1 MMLNSPLRRYCAA
14 LFALALLCGNAISA
28 PPDFD
33 PATWPD
39 DQIIPPREA
48 LTGTLAN
55 GVRYAIEHQSTDTNE
70 DKAQVNLLV
79 QVGSIHEIPDQAG
92 YAHFLEHLL
101 ITRGSYKEKSEAF
114 LESMNVPTALH
125 GQSGF
130 TRLDATF
137 YGIPVPE
144 KARKNVPGAIEL
156 LAGRL
161 LNADFTEEEVDLERE
176 VVLSEEQT
184 RRQTEAGKRRM
195 KVLFGETHPL
205 TTQLPIGTRET
216 LTNATRD
223 SLMTFY
229 ETWYRPER
237 LIVTVAGDIKPK
249 AVLRQ
254 IRKHFGKIPKRV
266 SEVTE
271 PAAVSPQ
278 PGIRADIIED
288 PEIDLISTQA
298 ILLNP
303 YPDITTIPDLRR
315 LLAESIALN
324 ITADRLRDFVND
336 RGDINV
342 MGVFFSSMENIGG
355 VEIQAVGQPGTE
367 LESFTSTT
375 QILETVLREGFSRSD
390 VEVAATIRER
400 NYLSRLE
407 AEGHRPSAQI
417 AMHWANAL
425 NDGYHAFDTGAEV
438 KAAQHVLK
446 QITPAEAQ
454 AALLNLVRSNS
465 IGFVINVPEGQKL
478 KEQPAAFG
486 AAIASLQSMPDID
499 MTTGTQDEA
508 IDNGADPFELTTDIG
523 PGTIVSREH
532 HKGYGTILKLSNGA
546 TVLFRQEDEPGK
558 PFRIQYQAPG
568 GAAVLN
574 AANAVNTQVAREAV
588 FNTGLRGLRSS
599 ALANLFRLHN
609 TTADLAVQEGQVI
622 AIVTSITRETDFAMR
637 AFHIMM
643 TEASMDDASFNLVR
657 DKFKTAMEARE
668 KDEQYRFNA
677 ALREALWPEHPF
689 NPDANNLETLAEVT
703 PEWIHGMMKHLFAH
717 VSGGYF
723 LISGSVT
730 EKDVTPLIERYL
742 ASLPAGDPW
751 VLPVI
756 EYPSATEATSVRHFD
771 NPNERSLGQMFFI
784 EHSPG
789 YDDRQRAVRFAFS
802 GLLSKLLLDDIRE
815 VQGLVYS
822 IGAQASS
829 PGVITPV
836 HGLVSVGYV
845 ADPSHVETIEA
856 SVMGHISNLA
866 NMSDE
871 DTDTLALIQAQSKR
885 QFTDSLKRP
894 AATLGYL
901 MNAQMIG
908 QPVLTEERAHELID
922 SVTPADV
929 RAFAQQVLDEF
940 VNVNV
945 EFSPPKAVAD
955 AN

>member
-1 MMLNSPLRRYCAA
+1 MIFASTFRRCRTG
-14 LFALALLCGNAISA
+14 LFALALLSGNAIVASA
-28 PPDFD
+28 DFD

-39 DQIIPPREA
+39 DKIIPPRDA
-48 LTGTLAN
+48 LKGTLPN
-55 GVRYAIEHQSTDTNE
+55 GVRYAIEHQSADANK

-79 QVGSIHEIPDQAG
+79 QVGSLHEKPEEAG

-114 LESMNVPTALH
+114 LESMNVPSALH

-161 LNADFTEEEVDLERE
+161 LNADFTDDEVDLERE

-184 RRQTEAGKRRM
+184 RRQTDAEKRRI

-205 TTQLPIGTRET
+205 TTQLPIGTRKT
-216 LTNATRD
+216 LGTATRD
-223 SLMTFY
+223 SLMAFY
-229 ETWYRPER
+229 ENWYRPER

-254 IRKHFGKIPKRV
+254 IRKHFGKIPKRTTT
-266 SEVTE
+266 VTE
-271 PAAVSPQ
+271 PEIIEPQ
-278 PGIRADIIED
+278 PGIRVDVIED

-298 ILLNP
+298 LLLNP
-303 YPDITTIPDLRR
+303 YPDLTTIPDLRR
-315 LLAESIALN
+315 ALAEAIALN
-324 ITADRLRDFVND
+324 ITSDRLRDFVND

-342 MGVFFSSMENIGG
+342 MGVFFSNMENIGG
-355 VEIQAVGQPGTE
+355 IEIQAVGQPGTE
-367 LESFTSTT
+367 LESFANTT
-375 QILETVLREGFSRSD
+375 RILETALREGFSKTD
-390 VEVAATIRER
+390 VDVAATIRER
-400 NYLSRLE
+400 SYLSRLD
-407 AEGHRPSAQI
+407 AEGHRPNEQI

-425 NDGYHAFDTGAEV
+425 NDGYHAFDTEAEV

-454 AALLNLVRSNS
+454 AALLRLVRSNS
-465 IGFVINVPEGQKL
+465 IGFVINVPEGQTL
-478 KEQPAAFG
+478 KEPPTAFG
-486 AAIASLQSMPDID
+486 AAIASLQSVPDVD
-499 MTTGTQDEA
+499 MTRDAEEKAASTEKDAFALVDIQPGA
-508 IDNGADPFELTTDIG
+508 IT
-523 PGTIVSREH
+523 SREH
-532 HKGYGTILKLSNGA
+532 HKGYGIILKLSNGA

-568 GAAVLN
+568 GAGVLN
-574 AANAVNTQVAREAV
+574 GANAVNTQVAREAV

-609 TTADLAVQEGQVI
+609 TTADLAIQEGQLI
-622 AIVTSITRETDFAMR
+622 AVVSSITRETDFAMR

-643 TEASMDDASFNLVR
+643 TEAEMDDASYTLVKE
-657 DKFKTAMEARE
+657 KFKTAMEARE

-677 ALREALWPEHPF
+677 ALREALWPDHPF
-689 NPDANNLETLAEVT
+689 NPDANNLETLSEVT
-703 PEWIHGMMKHLFAH
+703 PEWIHSMMERLFAH

-730 EKDVTPLIERYL
+730 EEDVTPLIEMYL

-751 VLPVI
+751 SRPVLD
-756 EYPSATEATSVRHFD
+756 YPSAIEATNVRHFD

-784 EHSPG
+784 EDSPE

-802 GLLSKLLLDDIRE
+802 GLLSKILLDDIRE
-815 VQGLVYS
+815 AQGLVYS

-836 HGLVSVGYV
+836 HGLVSIGYV
-845 ADPSHVETIEA
+845 ADPSHVETIET
-856 SVMGHISNLA
+856 SVMGHIKDLA

-871 DTDTLALIQAQSKR
+871 DTETLALIQAQSKR

-894 AATLGYL
+894 AATLAYL

-908 QPVLTEERAHELID
+908 QPVLTEQRAHDYID

-929 RAFAQQVLDEF
+929 RVFAQQVLEEF
-940 VNVNV
+940 VNVNA
-945 EFSPPKAVAD
+945 EFSPPRSED
-955 AN
+955 